1 VRRILRHGIG
11 EAAAAY
17 ALGRPAGK
25 IAFMKRPSI
34 RLRGPRPG
42 DMGWVVQSHG
52 ALYAAEYG
60 YDARFEALV
69 AEIVAR
75 FVREFDPRFERCWI
89 AERGKRNVGS
99 VFLVRQSRAI
109 AKLRLLI
116 VAPEARSLG
125 LGRRLVNACLRFAR
139 ARGYRKVVL
148 WTQSE
153 LDAARH
159 IYQRAGFRRV
169 RATRHA
175 SFGKPLVGEYWELA
189 LRRVGS
195 GD

>member
-1 VRRILRHGIG
+1 MRRS
-11 EAAAAY
+11 
-17 ALGRPAGK
+17 
-25 IAFMKRPSI
+25 SI
-34 RLRGPRPG
+34 RLRAPRSG
-42 DMGWVVQSHG
+42 DMGWVVQNHG
-52 ALYAAEYG
+52 ALYAAEFG

-75 FVREFDPRFERCWI
+75 FVRDFYPRFERCWI
-89 AERGKRNVGS
+89 ARRGERNVGS
-99 VFLVRQSRAI
+99 AFLVRQSRGV

-116 VAPEARSLG
+116 VTPDARGNG

-139 ARGYRKVVL
+139 ERGYRKVVL

-159 IYQRAGFRRV
+159 IYRKAGFRRV
-169 RATRHA
+169 RTMRHA

-189 LRRVGS
+189 LR
-195 GD
+195 

>member
-1 VRRILRHGIG
+1 
-11 EAAAAY
+11 
-17 ALGRPAGK
+17 
-25 IAFMKRPSI
+25 MKRASI
-34 RLRGPRPG
+34 RLRAPRPG

-52 ALYAAEYG
+52 ALYAAEFG

-69 AEIVAR
+69 AAIIAK
-75 FVREFDPRFERCWI
+75 FMREFDPRFERCWI
-89 AERGKRNVGS
+89 AQRGARNVGS
-99 VFLVRQSRAI
+99 VFLVRQSRSV
-109 AKLRLLI
+109 AKLRLLL
-116 VAPEARSLG
+116 VTPEVRGLG

-139 ARGYRKVVL
+139 ARGYRKVIL

-169 RATRHA
+169 RTTRHA

-189 LRRVGS
+189 LN
-195 GD
+195 